1 MITFQEELNNIYG
14 LKKLDGFQI
23 EKELYKSDKT
33 TILLLKLD
41 DKLLIA
47 KKYNNSSDF
56 LKVVKEYLFEFN
68 MKNYFTIEPISIFEY
83 DNGYCIIMDYYLP
96 MSDFFTFFP
105 KEMNDEILQDININK
120 LIFFSILLVSVY
132 SLHVQKVPIIH
143 HDLKPKN
150 ILLIPYRIIDGK
162 LQRIEISPKVK
173 YKHEPGTFYIPQL
186 IDFDLTKETDEKT
199 SFNC

>member
-120 LIFFSILLVSVY
+120 LIFFFYTFSFSLFTSCSKSPNY
-132 SLHVQKVPIIH
+132 S
-143 HDLKPKN
+143 
-150 ILLIPYRIIDGK
+150 
-162 LQRIEISPKVK
+162 S
-173 YKHEPGTFYIPQL
+173 
-186 IDFDLTKETDEKT
+186 
-199 SFNC
+199 